1 MRFINWID
9 SEFMTLQGIKFDQ
22 MHENQIHQFDE
33 NKIHHSDKS
42 ENHQSEENN
51 HQQDEKIYRLVGNK
65 FINRMKLNLS
75 NGEGYIQLIE

>member
-42 ENHQSEENN
+42 
-51 HQQDEKIYRLVGNK
+51 KIINQKKITINKMKK
-65 FINRMKLNLS
+65 FINSLELNLS
-75 NGEGYIQLIE
+75 IE